1 MDKIV
6 KVKELNKEYIEFT
19 DGSILGSNVKYGTSR
34 DFGYVAVD
42 FTNPIN
48 DNTFKI
54 ARDTDENARID
65 LLNDEFDLETLHIRY
80 NMKAKVLILTSDNAN
95 GYYYFPIYKEERNN
109 EDTILQIT
117 LNGKVILEID
127 DEFFTKKQTIAIL
140 ALSDIINYEYNYQLT
155 SVIQDAILEE

>member
-6 KVKELNKEYIEFT
+6 KVAKLEKEFIEFT
-19 DGSILGSNVKYGTSR
+19 DGSVLSSNVKYGTPR

-65 LLNDEFDLETLHIRY
+65 LLNDEFDLKTLHIRY